1 MVATLNVATLLA
13 VIPVKFTVPPI
24 PPAAPPKAAVCSRTA
39 PRVATLLTERAS
51 KFRET
56 PALSVVSVLARTTPT
71 LLSSIADM
79 SRTAAPVGPRTS
91 VSTRRTFRTATLLRA
106 TPDTSRL
113 PVPEFVAIRS
123 VLRSLTL
130 LRSFW
135 RSGLPKITVPAPA
148 PASVHMRLTRR
159 AATLLRV
166 PAEKST
172 TPLAG
177 ADPTVPAVP
186 TITETLR
193 RARLLRPRA
202 SMSMSPPTA
211 SVVIARTRSA
221 PTFPAVAPEKSTT
234 LPAAAAPPPAASGP
248 MRPMSAT
255 PASALARL
263 LAEL

>member
-1 MVATLNVATLLA
+1 M
-13 VIPVKFTVPPI
+13 IPVKSTVPPI
-24 PPAAPPKAAVCSRTA
+24 PPATAPKAAVCSRTA
-39 PRVATLLTERAS
+39 PSIATLLTERAS
-51 KFRET
+51 RFRET
-56 PALSVVSVLARTTPT
+56 AALSVVSVLARTTPT

-79 SRTAAPVGPRTS
+79 FRTAAPVGPRTS
-91 VSTRRTFRTATLLRA
+91 VSTRRTFRVATLLRA
-106 TPDTSRL
+106 TPETSRL

-123 VLRSLTL
+123 VLNRRTL
-130 LRSFW
+130 LRLFW
-135 RSGLPKITVPAPA
+135 LVGLPKITAPLPAA
-148 PASVHMRLTRR
+148 ESVHMRLTRR

-172 TPLAG
+172 
-177 ADPTVPAVP
+177 VPAVP
-186 TITETLR
+186 TITETPR

-211 SVVIARTRSA
+211 SVVIARTRRA

-255 PASALARL
+255 LTSALARL